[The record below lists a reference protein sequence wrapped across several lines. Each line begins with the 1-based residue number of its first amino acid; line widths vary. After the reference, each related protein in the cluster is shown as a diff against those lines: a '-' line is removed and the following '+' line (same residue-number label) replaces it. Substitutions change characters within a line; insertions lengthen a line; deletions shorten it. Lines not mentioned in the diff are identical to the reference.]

1 MDATMKN
8 QQPTFL
14 DNSAV
19 REAVLRDKP
28 TNLALQRLQSR
39 ILENSEASEVISS
52 YDRMH
57 HRHNRS

>member
-1 MDATMKN
+1 MESSVETRQEECLDKN
-8 QQPTFL
+8 W
-14 DNSAV
+14 V

-39 ILENSEASEVISS
+39 VLKSSEASEIITS

>member
-1 MDATMKN
+1 MDATIEK

-14 DNSAV
+14 DNKAV

-39 ILENSEASEVISS
+39 ILKDSEASEVISS

>member
-1 MDATMKN
+1 MDECLEKQERSN
-8 QQPTFL
+8 VISL
-14 DNSAV
+14 SI
-19 REAVLRDKP
+19 REAVLRDSP

-39 ILENSEASEVISS
+39 ILKNSAASEVISS